1 MVLQTKFKVK
11 IRKQKLEFHKQIVAI
26 SVTLH
31 PSFMLNAFSAT
42 YLTLIWVGFLEVR
55 SQVGQVKL
63 PSCLKPVRITLETSN
78 LARKYTPICSSRK
91 YTFQCEGPLSFADR
105 SIFCPKKYLY
115 SKQQCENYVKGF
127 LVLFPLF
134 VRQKVTVAE
143 NITFADSV
151 SGIRSLDCSKL
162 AKNPENDNEVIICR
176 HDVNVKFFL
185 TLFCFSCQ
193 VQLVVQVSCQYR
205 HWFWNYDNFL
215 L

>member
-78 LARKYTPICSSRK
+78 LARKYTLICSFRK
-91 YTFQCEGPLSFADR
+91 YTFQCLGPLNFADV
-105 SIFCPKKYLY
+105 SIFCK
-115 SKQQCENYVKGF
+115 
-127 LVLFPLF
+127 
-134 VRQKVTVAE
+134 
-143 NITFADSV
+143 
-151 SGIRSLDCSKL
+151 KL
-162 AKNPENDNEVIICR
+162 AFFVQKSTFTQSNSVRAVLEV
-176 HDVNVKFFL
+176 FQ
-185 TLFCFSCQ
+185 FCFQ
-193 VQLVVQVSCQYR
+193 FL
-205 HWFWNYDNFL
+205 YDKRL
-215 L
+215 LLLKT